1 MFHKYQVY
9 VHIRYKAPSG
19 TSIQSH
25 DRINCST
32 RTKLSSCSFYV
43 LCVCVFVCGLLKLN
57 SKLRIRPVRTLCV
70 CRAIIDLAQALALQ
84 MPLILNISDFC
95 FHCCNINSSSGL
107 LFVLYSVD
115 NGGDIDDSLH
125 THLNFSQP
133 LSRSAAEKNWEN
145 SLCKVAQKLQ
155 KAFLQ

>member
-43 LCVCVFVCGLLKLN
+43 LCVFVCGLLKLN

-70 CRAIIDLAQALALQ
+70 CRAVIDLAQALALQ

-107 LFVLYSVD
+107 LFVVYSVD
-115 NGGDIDDSLH
+115 NGERYKRFTSH
-125 THLNFSQP
+125 TLELQSVTFKISCREELREFFP
-133 LSRSAAEKNWEN
+133 L
-145 SLCKVAQKLQ
+145 
-155 KAFLQ
+155 